1 MDTAKEDEDMRAAL
15 MSVIE
20 AEERVKLIKAAIK
33 AGVGFAEIEYFHLKQ
48 AQHCKGGKDFSDKR
62 NEKSIKSSM
71 QFKLRDAV
79 ADLKNLRKKSYDARK
94 RFIES
99 RGTDARKIIYNSFQ
113 SEYC

>member
-1 MDTAKEDEDMRAAL
+1 MDTAKEDEDVRTAL